1 MVTLASIQTGIQL
14 ADNFTAPLMHII
26 SSVNMAVSH
35 MEELNNTMNTNVD
48 TASYEGIRSELSQAS
63 VAATNLSQELSNINT
78 PAATAARSVSQIGNE
93 IQENTQNQQRFN
105 QGLQSGVTSA
115 KTFVS
120 AIAGLSVVRSVI
132 STITGQLDAAMNR
145 MDTMTNYS
153 RAMTAISG
161 DADVAGASLERL
173 KEITKGTAYGLDTAA
188 SSVQNFVT
196 RGLGVASSVN
206 QMKKWADAVAFY
218 GDGTNEQLTNVTDA
232 LGKML
237 SKGKV
242 EMDQLDRLT
251 DAGINAVGIYA
262 QATNQGTASVQNDLS
277 KGKISAQDFIT
288 TVSTAFSE
296 GTNGV
301 LNISGAAKEAGG
313 TWATSIANA
322 KAAVTRGL
330 ISLIDGINGGLT
342 NAGFGTILDNVTNFG
357 TAAENTLNKLGN
369 SAGTIIGLLGPPL
382 NMLRSAGTFIA
393 ENWDDLIPIIGGVAA
408 AVIAYNGV
416 LTIYNATQTVSNT
429 LKAISIAYSAI
440 NTGKTL
446 AEAAAI
452 KTATGAQVG
461 LNTALLACPW
471 TWLIIALAAV
481 VAGLIYV
488 YKEFG
493 SLKIMLMVF
502 QQIFMTMWENFLYC
516 LTLVEVNVAKFVAG
530 FKTGFYTMG
539 QGIVS
544 VLTWMGAD
552 ALSIIQDMVN
562 GAIDL
567 VNMLINTVN
576 KIPGVSLEGV
586 QRVTFGTDAQIQA
599 QAADAAAKANIE
611 KYAQQQQENVDIV
624 KQWSDDYYAKIG
636 AKQQKREAAIDKA
649 MTEQAKLEQKSKNP
663 SVDKYKNYKLPD
675 NSLNPAIAKNTSDTA
690 KNTAKTANA
699 VAVTAEDLKYLRE
712 LAEVETVNRFT
723 TAKITVNQTNHNT
736 INKDMDLDGV
746 TEHLR
751 STMEEQM
758 LASAQGVY

>member
-35 MEELNNTMNTNVD
+35 MEELNNTMNANVD
-48 TASYEGIRSELSQAS
+48 TASYEGIHSELSQARA
-63 VAATNLSQELSNINT
+63 AATNLSQELSNINT

-105 QGLQSGVTSA
+105 QGLQSGVVSA

-120 AIAGLSVVRSVI
+120 AIAGLSVVRSMI
-132 STITGQLDAAMNR
+132 STVTGQLDAAMNR
-145 MDTMTNYS
+145 MDTMSNYS

-196 RGLGVASSVN
+196 RGLGVASSVD

-218 GDGTNEQLTNVTDA
+218 GNGTNEQLANVTDA

-262 QATNQGTASVQNDLS
+262 QATKRSTASVQNDLS
-277 KGKISAQDFIT
+277 KGKISAQNFIT
-288 TVSTAFSE
+288 TVSTAFTE

-330 ISLIDGINGGLT
+330 ISLIDGINEGLT

-369 SAGTIIGLLGPPL
+369 SASTIIGLLGPPL

-461 LNTALLACPW
+461 LNAALLACPW

-576 KIPGVSLEGV
+576 KIPGVSLEGI
-586 QRVTFGTDAQIQA
+586 QHVTFGTDAQIQA

-636 AKQQKREAAIDKA
+636 AKQQKREVAIDKA

>member
-1 MVTLASIQTGIQL
+1 MASIQTGIQL

-35 MEELNNTMNTNVD
+35 MEELNNTMNANVD
-48 TASYEGIRSELSQAS
+48 TASYEGIRSELSQARA
-63 VAATNLSQELSNINT
+63 AATNLSQELSNINT

-161 DADVAGASLERL
+161 DADVAGASLEKL

-277 KGKISAQDFIT
+277 KGKISAQNFIT
-288 TVSTAFSE
+288 TVSTAFTE

-330 ISLIDGINGGLT
+330 ISLIDGINEGLT
-342 NAGFGTILDNVTNFG
+342 NAGFDTILDNVTNFG
-357 TAAENTLNKLGN
+357 AAAENVLNKLGN
-369 SAGTIIGLLGPPL
+369 SASTIIGLLGPPL

-576 KIPGVSLEGV
+576 KIPGVSLEGI
-586 QRVTFGTDAQIQA
+586 QHVTFGTDAQIQA

-611 KYAQQQQENVDIV
+611 NYAQQQQKNVDIV
-624 KQWSDDYYAKIG
+624 KQWSDDYYEKIG

-649 MTEQAKLEQKSKNP
+649 MVEQAKLEQKSKKP
-663 SVDKYKNYKLPD
+663 AADKYKNYKLPD
-675 NSLNPAIAKNTSDTA
+675 DSRNPAIEKNTADTA

-723 TAKITVNQTNHNT
+723 TAKITVNQTNHNN
-736 INKDMDLDGV
+736 INNDMDLDGV

>member
-1 MVTLASIQTGIQL
+1 M
-14 ADNFTAPLMHII
+14 
-26 SSVNMAVSH
+26 
-35 MEELNNTMNTNVD
+35 
-48 TASYEGIRSELSQAS
+48 
-63 VAATNLSQELSNINT
+63 
-78 PAATAARSVSQIGNE
+78 
-93 IQENTQNQQRFN
+93 
-105 QGLQSGVTSA
+105 
-115 KTFVS
+115 
-120 AIAGLSVVRSVI
+120 
-132 STITGQLDAAMNR
+132 
-145 MDTMTNYS
+145 
-153 RAMTAISG
+153 
-161 DADVAGASLERL
+161 
-173 KEITKGTAYGLDTAA
+173 
-188 SSVQNFVT
+188 
-196 RGLGVASSVN
+196 
-206 QMKKWADAVAFY
+206 
-218 GDGTNEQLTNVTDA
+218 
-232 LGKML
+232 
-237 SKGKV
+237 
-242 EMDQLDRLT
+242 
-251 DAGINAVGIYA
+251 
-262 QATNQGTASVQNDLS
+262 
-277 KGKISAQDFIT
+277 
-288 TVSTAFSE
+288 
-296 GTNGV
+296 
-301 LNISGAAKEAGG
+301 
-313 TWATSIANA
+313 
-322 KAAVTRGL
+322 
-330 ISLIDGINGGLT
+330 
-342 NAGFGTILDNVTNFG
+342 
-357 TAAENTLNKLGN
+357 
-369 SAGTIIGLLGPPL
+369 
-382 NMLRSAGTFIA
+382 
-393 ENWDDLIPIIGGVAA
+393 
-408 AVIAYNGV
+408 IAYNGV

-429 LKAISIAYSAI
+429 LAAISTARSAI
-440 NTGKTL
+440 KAGATL
-446 AEAAAI
+446 AEAAAT

-461 LNTALLACPW
+461 LNAALLACPW

-576 KIPGVSLEGV
+576 KIPGVSLEGI
-586 QRVTFGTDAQIQA
+586 QHVTFGTDAQIQA

>member
-1 MVTLASIQTGIQL
+1 MASIQTGIQL

-35 MEELNNTMNTNVD
+35 MEELNNTMNANVD
-48 TASYEGIRSELSQAS
+48 TASYEGIHSELSQARA
-63 VAATNLSQELSNINT
+63 AATNLSQELSNINT

-115 KTFVS
+115 KTFVG

-145 MDTMTNYS
+145 MDTMSNYS

-196 RGLGVASSVN
+196 RGLGVASSVD

-218 GDGTNEQLTNVTDA
+218 GNGTNEQLANVTDA

-262 QATNQGTASVQNDLS
+262 QATKRSTASVQNDLS
-277 KGKISAQDFIT
+277 KGKISAQNFIT
-288 TVSTAFSE
+288 TVSTAFTE

-330 ISLIDGINGGLT
+330 ISLIDGINEGLT
-342 NAGFGTILDNVTNFG
+342 NAGFGTILDGVTDFG
-357 TAAENTLNKLGN
+357 AAAENVLNKLGN
-369 SAGTIIGLLGPPL
+369 SASTIIGLLGPPL
-382 NMLRSAGTFIA
+382 NILRSAGTFIA

-429 LKAISIAYSAI
+429 LAAISTARSAI
-440 NTGKTL
+440 KAGATL
-446 AEAAAI
+446 AEAAAT

-461 LNTALLACPW
+461 LNAALLACPW

-576 KIPGVSLEGV
+576 KIPGVSLEGI
-586 QRVTFGTDAQIQA
+586 QHVTFGTDAQIQA

-611 KYAQQQQENVDIV
+611 KYAQQQQENVDIA

>member
-1 MVTLASIQTGIQL
+1 
-14 ADNFTAPLMHII
+14 
-26 SSVNMAVSH
+26 
-35 MEELNNTMNTNVD
+35 MEELNNTMNANVD
-48 TASYEGIRSELSQAS
+48 TASYEGIHSELSQARA
-63 VAATNLSQELSNINT
+63 AATNLSQELSNINT

-115 KTFVS
+115 KTFVG

-145 MDTMTNYS
+145 MDTMSNYS

-196 RGLGVASSVN
+196 RGLGVASSVD

-218 GDGTNEQLTNVTDA
+218 GNGTNEQLANVTDA

-262 QATNQGTASVQNDLS
+262 QATKRSTASVQNDLS
-277 KGKISAQDFIT
+277 KGKISAQNFIT
-288 TVSTAFSE
+288 TVSTAFTE

-330 ISLIDGINGGLT
+330 ISLIDGINEGLT
-342 NAGFGTILDNVTNFG
+342 NAGFGTILDGVTDFG
-357 TAAENTLNKLGN
+357 AAAENVLNKLGN
-369 SAGTIIGLLGPPL
+369 SASTIIGLLGPPL
-382 NMLRSAGTFIA
+382 NILRSAGTFIA

-429 LKAISIAYSAI
+429 LAAISTARSAI
-440 NTGKTL
+440 KAGATL
-446 AEAAAI
+446 AEAAAT

-461 LNTALLACPW
+461 LNAALLACPW

-576 KIPGVSLEGV
+576 KIPGVSLEGI
-586 QRVTFGTDAQIQA
+586 QHVTFGTDAQIQA

>member
-1 MVTLASIQTGIQL
+1 
-14 ADNFTAPLMHII
+14 
-26 SSVNMAVSH
+26 
-35 MEELNNTMNTNVD
+35 MEELNNTMNANVD
-48 TASYEGIRSELSQAS
+48 TASYEGIRSELSQARA
-63 VAATNLSQELSNINT
+63 AATNLSQELSNINT

-145 MDTMTNYS
+145 MDTMSNYS

-196 RGLGVASSVN
+196 RGLGVASSVD

-218 GDGTNEQLTNVTDA
+218 GNGTNEQLANVTDA

-262 QATNQGTASVQNDLS
+262 QATKRSTASVQNDLS
-277 KGKISAQDFIT
+277 KGKISAQNFIT
-288 TVSTAFSE
+288 TVSTAFTE

-330 ISLIDGINGGLT
+330 ISLIDGINEGLT
-342 NAGFGTILDNVTNFG
+342 NAGFGTILDGVTDFG
-357 TAAENTLNKLGN
+357 AAAENVLNKLGN
-369 SAGTIIGLLGPPL
+369 SASTIIGLLGPPL
-382 NMLRSAGTFIA
+382 NILRSAGTFIA

-429 LKAISIAYSAI
+429 LAAISTARSAI
-440 NTGKTL
+440 KAGATL
-446 AEAAAI
+446 AEAAAT

-461 LNTALLACPW
+461 LNAALLACPW

-516 LTLVEVNVAKFVAG
+516 LTLVEVKVAEFVAK

-544 VLTWMGAD
+544 VLAWMKAD
-552 ALSIIQDMVN
+552 ALAIIQDMVN

-567 VNMLINTVN
+567 VNTLINTVN
-576 KIPGVSLEGV
+576 KIPGVSFEGV

-611 KYAQQQQENVDIV
+611 NYAQQQQENVDIV

>member
-35 MEELNNTMNTNVD
+35 MEELNNTMNANVD
-48 TASYEGIRSELSQAS
+48 TASYEGIHSELSQARA
-63 VAATNLSQELSNINT
+63 AATNLSQELSNINT

-173 KEITKGTAYGLDTAA
+173 KDITKGTAYGLDTAA

-288 TVSTAFSE
+288 TVSAAFSE

-313 TWATSIANA
+313 TWATTLANA

-330 ISLIDGINGGLT
+330 VNLINSINEGLSR
-342 NAGFGTILDNVTNFG
+342 AGFGTILDGVQQFGAVTENVLTNIG
-357 TAAENTLNKLGN
+357 YSL
-369 SAGTIIGLLGPPL
+369 GTIMGMLAPFIAVLGD
-382 NMLRSAGTFIA
+382 GFTFIA
-393 ENWDDLIPIIGGVAA
+393 ENWDNLIPIIGGVTA
-408 AVIAYNGV
+408 AVIAYKAAHAGMKMISV
-416 LTIYNATQTVSNT
+416 IVENATN
-429 LKAISIAYSAI
+429 
-440 NTGKTL
+440 
-446 AEAAAI
+446 
-452 KTATGAQVG
+452 
-461 LNTALLACPW
+461 PW
-471 TWLIIALAAV
+471 IWLTIALAAV

-502 QQIFMTMWENFLYC
+502 QQIFMSTWENFLYC
-516 LTLVEVNVAKFVAG
+516 LTLVEVKVAEFVAK

-544 VLTWMGAD
+544 VLTWMKAD
-552 ALSIIQDMVN
+552 ALAIIQDMVN

-567 VNMLINTVN
+567 VNTLINTVN
-576 KIPGVSLEGV
+576 KIPGVSFEGV

-611 KYAQQQQENVDIV
+611 NYAQQQQENVDIV

-675 NSLNPAIAKNTSDTA
+675 NSLNPAIAKNTADTA

-699 VAVTAEDLKYLRE
+699 VAVTAEDLKYLRDM
-712 LAEVETVNRFT
+712 AEAETINRFT

>member
-1 MVTLASIQTGIQL
+1 
-14 ADNFTAPLMHII
+14 
-26 SSVNMAVSH
+26 
-35 MEELNNTMNTNVD
+35 MEELNNTMNANVD
-48 TASYEGIRSELSQAS
+48 TASYEGIRSELSQARA
-63 VAATNLSQELSNINT
+63 AATNLSQELSNINT

-115 KTFVS
+115 KTFVG

-145 MDTMTNYS
+145 MDTMSNYS

-196 RGLGVASSVN
+196 RGLGVASSVD

-218 GDGTNEQLTNVTDA
+218 GNGTNEQLANVTDA

-262 QATNQGTASVQNDLS
+262 QATKRSTASVQNDLS
-277 KGKISAQDFIT
+277 KGKISAQNFIT
-288 TVSTAFSE
+288 TVSTAFTE

-330 ISLIDGINGGLT
+330 ISLIDGINEGLT
-342 NAGFGTILDNVTNFG
+342 NAGFGTILDGVTDFG
-357 TAAENTLNKLGN
+357 AAAENVLNKLGN
-369 SAGTIIGLLGPPL
+369 SASTIIGLLGPPL
-382 NMLRSAGTFIA
+382 NILRSAGTFIA

-429 LKAISIAYSAI
+429 LAAISTARSAI
-440 NTGKTL
+440 KAGATL
-446 AEAAAI
+446 AEAAAT

-461 LNTALLACPW
+461 LNAALLACPW

-576 KIPGVSLEGV
+576 KIPGVSLEGI
-586 QRVTFGTDAQIQA
+586 QHVTFGTDAQIQA

>member
-63 VAATNLSQELSNINT
+63 VAATNLSQELSNVNT

-330 ISLIDGINGGLT
+330 ISLIDGINEGLT
-342 NAGFGTILDNVTNFG
+342 NAGFGTILDGVTNFG
-357 TAAENTLNKLGN
+357 TAAENVLNKLGN
-369 SAGTIIGLLGPPL
+369 SASTIIGLLGPPL
-382 NMLRSAGTFIA
+382 NMMRETGTFIA

-461 LNTALLACPW
+461 LNAALLACPW

-516 LTLVEVNVAKFVAG
+516 LTLVEVKVAEFVAK

-544 VLTWMGAD
+544 VLTWMKAD
-552 ALSIIQDMVN
+552 ALAIIQDMVN

-567 VNMLINTVN
+567 VNTLINTVN
-576 KIPGVSLEGV
+576 KIPGVSFEGV

-611 KYAQQQQENVDIV
+611 NYAQQQQENVDIV

-699 VAVTAEDLKYLRE
+699 VAVTAEDLKYLRDM
-712 LAEVETVNRFT
+712 AEAETINRFT

>member
-1 MVTLASIQTGIQL
+1 MASIQTGIQL

-35 MEELNNTMNTNVD
+35 MEELNNTMNANVD
-48 TASYEGIRSELSQAS
+48 TASYEGIHSELSQARA
-63 VAATNLSQELSNINT
+63 AATNLSQELSNINT

-115 KTFVS
+115 KTFVG

-145 MDTMTNYS
+145 MDTMSNYS

-196 RGLGVASSVN
+196 RGLGVASSVD

-218 GDGTNEQLTNVTDA
+218 GNGTNEQLANVTDA

-262 QATNQGTASVQNDLS
+262 QATKRSTASVQNDLS
-277 KGKISAQDFIT
+277 KGKISAQNFIT
-288 TVSTAFSE
+288 TVSTAFTE

-330 ISLIDGINGGLT
+330 ISLIDGINEGLT
-342 NAGFGTILDNVTNFG
+342 NAGFGTILDGVTDFG
-357 TAAENTLNKLGN
+357 AAAENVLNKLGN
-369 SAGTIIGLLGPPL
+369 SASTIIGLLGPPL
-382 NMLRSAGTFIA
+382 NILRSAETFIA

-429 LKAISIAYSAI
+429 LAAISTARSAI
-440 NTGKTL
+440 KAGATL
-446 AEAAAI
+446 AEAAAT

-461 LNTALLACPW
+461 LNAALLACPW

-488 YKEFG
+488 HKEFG

-576 KIPGVSLEGV
+576 KIPGVSLEGI
-586 QRVTFGTDAQIQA
+586 QHVTFGTDAQIQA

>member
-35 MEELNNTMNTNVD
+35 MEELNNTMNANVD
-48 TASYEGIRSELSQAS
+48 TASYEGIHSELSQARA
-63 VAATNLSQELSNINT
+63 AATNLSQELSNINT

-105 QGLQSGVTSA
+105 QGLQSGVVSA

-120 AIAGLSVVRSVI
+120 AIAGLSVVRSMI
-132 STITGQLDAAMNR
+132 STVTGQLDAAMNR
-145 MDTMTNYS
+145 MDTMSNYS

-196 RGLGVASSVN
+196 RGLGVASSVD

-218 GDGTNEQLTNVTDA
+218 GNGTNEQLANVTDA

-262 QATNQGTASVQNDLS
+262 QATKRSTASVQNDLS
-277 KGKISAQDFIT
+277 KGKISAQNFIT
-288 TVSTAFSE
+288 TVSTAFTE

-330 ISLIDGINGGLT
+330 ISLIDGINEGLT
-342 NAGFGTILDNVTNFG
+342 NAGFVTILDGVTDFG
-357 TAAENTLNKLGN
+357 AAAENVLNKLGN
-369 SAGTIIGLLGPPL
+369 SASTIIGLLGPPL
-382 NMLRSAGTFIA
+382 NILRSAGTFIA

-429 LKAISIAYSAI
+429 LAAISTARSAI
-440 NTGKTL
+440 KAGATL
-446 AEAAAI
+446 AEAAAT

-461 LNTALLACPW
+461 LNAALLACPW

-576 KIPGVSLEGV
+576 KIPGVSLEGI
-586 QRVTFGTDAQIQA
+586 QHVTFGTDAQIQA

>member
-145 MDTMTNYS
+145 MDTMSNYS

-196 RGLGVASSVN
+196 RGLGVASSVD

-218 GDGTNEQLTNVTDA
+218 GNGTNEQLANVTDA

-262 QATNQGTASVQNDLS
+262 QATKRSTASVQNDLS
-277 KGKISAQDFIT
+277 KGKISAQNFIT
-288 TVSTAFSE
+288 TVSTAFTE

-330 ISLIDGINGGLT
+330 ISLIDGINEGLT
-342 NAGFGTILDNVTNFG
+342 NAGFGTILDGVTNFG
-357 TAAENTLNKLGN
+357 AAAENVLNKLGN
-369 SAGTIIGLLGPPL
+369 SASTIIGLLGPPL
-382 NMLRSAGTFIA
+382 NMMREAGTFIA

-576 KIPGVSLEGV
+576 KIPGVSLEGI
-586 QRVTFGTDAQIQA
+586 QHVTFGTDAQIQA

-611 KYAQQQQENVDIV
+611 NYAQQQQKNVDIV
-624 KQWSDDYYAKIG
+624 KQWSDDYYEKIG

-649 MTEQAKLEQKSKNP
+649 MAEQAKLEQRNKKQSAN
-663 SVDKYKNYKLPD
+663 KYKDYKLPD
-675 NSLNPAIAKNTSDTA
+675 DSLNPAIAKNTSDTA

-699 VAVTAEDLKYLRE
+699 LAVTAEDLKYLRE

-723 TAKITVNQTNHNT
+723 TAKITVNQTNHNN
-736 INKDMDLDGV
+736 INNDMDLDGV

>member
-35 MEELNNTMNTNVD
+35 MEELNNTMNANVD
-48 TASYEGIRSELSQAS
+48 TASYEGIHSELSQARA
-63 VAATNLSQELSNINT
+63 AATNLSQELSNINT

-145 MDTMTNYS
+145 MDTMTNYN

-196 RGLGVASSVN
+196 RGLGVASSVD

-218 GDGTNEQLTNVTDA
+218 GNGTNEQLANVTDA

-262 QATNQGTASVQNDLS
+262 QATKRSTASVQNDLS
-277 KGKISAQDFIT
+277 KGKISAQNFIT
-288 TVSTAFSE
+288 TVSTAFTE

-330 ISLIDGINGGLT
+330 ISLIDGINEGLT
-342 NAGFGTILDNVTNFG
+342 NAGFDTILDNVTNFG
-357 TAAENTLNKLGN
+357 AAAENVLNKLGN
-369 SAGTIIGLLGPPL
+369 SASTIIGLLGPPL

-576 KIPGVSLEGV
+576 KIPGVSLEGI
-586 QRVTFGTDAQIQA
+586 QHVTFGTDAQIQA

-611 KYAQQQQENVDIV
+611 NYAQQQQKNVDIV
-624 KQWSDDYYAKIG
+624 KQWSDDYYEKIG

-649 MTEQAKLEQKSKNP
+649 MVEQAKLEQKSKKP
-663 SVDKYKNYKLPD
+663 AADKYKNYKLPD
-675 NSLNPAIAKNTSDTA
+675 DSRNPAIEKNTADTA

-723 TAKITVNQTNHNT
+723 TAKITVNQTNHNN
-736 INKDMDLDGV
+736 INNDMDLDGV

>member
-173 KEITKGTAYGLDTAA
+173 KDITKGTAYGLDTAA

-196 RGLGVASSVN
+196 RGLGVASSVD

-277 KGKISAQDFIT
+277 KGKILAQDFIT
-288 TVSTAFSE
+288 TVSAAFSE

-313 TWATSIANA
+313 TWATTLANA

-330 ISLIDGINGGLT
+330 VNLINSINEGLSR
-342 NAGFGTILDNVTNFG
+342 AGFGTILDGVQQFGAVTENVLTNIG
-357 TAAENTLNKLGN
+357 YSL
-369 SAGTIIGLLGPPL
+369 GTIMGMLAPFISVLGD
-382 NMLRSAGTFIA
+382 GFTFIA
-393 ENWDDLIPIIGGVAA
+393 ENWDNLIPIIGGVTA
-408 AVIAYNGV
+408 AVIAYKAAHAGMGMISAIV
-416 LTIYNATQTVSNT
+416 QTV
-429 LKAISIAYSAI
+429 AVAYGI
-440 NTGKTL
+440 
-446 AEAAAI
+446 EASQV
-452 KTATGAQVG
+452 TFATVAQYG
-461 LNTALLACPW
+461 LNAAMNACPML
-471 TWLIIALAAV
+471 LILSFIAAV
-481 VAGLIYV
+481 VSGLIYV

-516 LTLVEVNVAKFVAG
+516 LTLVEVKVAEFVAK

-544 VLTWMGAD
+544 VLTWMKAD
-552 ALSIIQDMVN
+552 ALAIIQDMVN

-567 VNMLINTVN
+567 VNTLINTVN
-576 KIPGVSLEGV
+576 KIPGVSFEGI

-611 KYAQQQQENVDIV
+611 NYAQQQQENVDIV

-675 NSLNPAIAKNTSDTA
+675 NSLNPAIAKNTADTA

>member
-1 MVTLASIQTGIQL
+1 MASIQTGIQL

-35 MEELNNTMNTNVD
+35 MEELNNTMNANVD
-48 TASYEGIRSELSQAS
+48 TASYEGIHSELSQARA
-63 VAATNLSQELSNINT
+63 AATNLSQELSNINT
-78 PAATAARSVSQIGNE
+78 PAATATRSVSQIGNE

-105 QGLQSGVTSA
+105 QGLQSGVVSA

-145 MDTMTNYS
+145 MDTMSNYS

-196 RGLGVASSVN
+196 RGLGVASSVD

-218 GDGTNEQLTNVTDA
+218 GNGTNEQLANVTDA

-262 QATNQGTASVQNDLS
+262 QATKRSTASVQNDLS
-277 KGKISAQDFIT
+277 KGKISAQNFIT
-288 TVSTAFSE
+288 TVSTAFTE

-330 ISLIDGINGGLT
+330 ISLIDGINEGLT
-342 NAGFGTILDNVTNFG
+342 NAGFGTILDGVTDFG
-357 TAAENTLNKLGN
+357 AAAENVLNKLGN
-369 SAGTIIGLLGPPL
+369 SASTIIGLLGPPL
-382 NMLRSAGTFIA
+382 NILRSAGTFIA

-429 LKAISIAYSAI
+429 LAAISTARSAI
-440 NTGKTL
+440 KAGATL
-446 AEAAAI
+446 AEAAAT

-461 LNTALLACPW
+461 LNAALLACPW

-516 LTLVEVNVAKFVAG
+516 LTLVEVKVAEFVAK

-544 VLTWMGAD
+544 VLAWMKAD
-552 ALSIIQDMVN
+552 ALAIIQDMVN

-567 VNMLINTVN
+567 VNTLINTVN
-576 KIPGVSLEGV
+576 KIPGVSFEGV

-611 KYAQQQQENVDIV
+611 NYAQQQQENVDIV

>member
-1 MVTLASIQTGIQL
+1 MASIQTGIQL

-35 MEELNNTMNTNVD
+35 MEELNNTMNANVD
-48 TASYEGIRSELSQAS
+48 TASYEGIRSELSQAR

-161 DADVAGASLERL
+161 DADVAGASLEKL

-196 RGLGVASSVN
+196 RGLGVASSVD

-218 GDGTNEQLTNVTDA
+218 GNGTNEQLANVTDA

-262 QATNQGTASVQNDLS
+262 QATKRSTASVQNDLS
-277 KGKISAQDFIT
+277 KGKISAQNFIT
-288 TVSTAFSE
+288 TVSTAFTE

-330 ISLIDGINGGLT
+330 ISLIDGINEGLT
-342 NAGFGTILDNVTNFG
+342 NAGFDTILDNVTNFG
-357 TAAENTLNKLGN
+357 AAAENVLNKLGN
-369 SAGTIIGLLGPPL
+369 SASTIIGLLGPPL

-567 VNMLINTVN
+567 VNTLINTVN
-576 KIPGVSLEGV
+576 KIPGVSFEGV

-611 KYAQQQQENVDIV
+611 NYAQQQQENVDIV

>member
-1 MVTLASIQTGIQL
+1 MASVQTGIQL

-35 MEELNNTMNTNVD
+35 MEELNNTMNANVD
-48 TASYEGIRSELSQAS
+48 TASYEGIRSELSQARA
-63 VAATNLSQELSNINT
+63 AATNLSQELSNINT

-145 MDTMTNYS
+145 MDTMSNYS

-196 RGLGVASSVN
+196 RGLGVASSVD

-218 GDGTNEQLTNVTDA
+218 GNGTNEQLANVTDA

-262 QATNQGTASVQNDLS
+262 QATKRSTASVQNDLS
-277 KGKISAQDFIT
+277 KGKISAQNFIT
-288 TVSTAFSE
+288 TVSTAFTE

-330 ISLIDGINGGLT
+330 ISLIDGINEGLT
-342 NAGFGTILDNVTNFG
+342 NAGFGTILDGVTDFG
-357 TAAENTLNKLGN
+357 AAAENVLNKLGN
-369 SAGTIIGLLGPPL
+369 SASTIIGLLGPPL
-382 NMLRSAGTFIA
+382 NILRSAGTFIA

-429 LKAISIAYSAI
+429 LAAISTARSAI
-440 NTGKTL
+440 KAGATL
-446 AEAAAI
+446 AEAAAT

-461 LNTALLACPW
+461 LNAALLACPW

-516 LTLVEVNVAKFVAG
+516 LTLVEVKVAEFVAK

-544 VLTWMGAD
+544 VLAWMKAD
-552 ALSIIQDMVN
+552 ALAIIQDMVN

-567 VNMLINTVN
+567 VNTLINTVN
-576 KIPGVSLEGV
+576 KIPGVSFEGV

-611 KYAQQQQENVDIV
+611 NYAQQQQENVDIV

>member
-1 MVTLASIQTGIQL
+1 
-14 ADNFTAPLMHII
+14 
-26 SSVNMAVSH
+26 
-35 MEELNNTMNTNVD
+35 MEELNNTMNANVD
-48 TASYEGIRSELSQAS
+48 TASYEGIHSELSQARA
-63 VAATNLSQELSNINT
+63 AATNLSQELSNINT

-115 KTFVS
+115 KTFVG

-145 MDTMTNYS
+145 MDTMSNYS

-196 RGLGVASSVN
+196 RGLGVASSVD

-218 GDGTNEQLTNVTDA
+218 GNGTNEQLANVTDA

-262 QATNQGTASVQNDLS
+262 QATKRSTASVQNDLS
-277 KGKISAQDFIT
+277 KGKISAQNFIT
-288 TVSTAFSE
+288 TVSTAFTE

-330 ISLIDGINGGLT
+330 ISLIDGINEGLT
-342 NAGFGTILDNVTNFG
+342 NAGFGTILDGVTDFG
-357 TAAENTLNKLGN
+357 AAAENVLNKLGN
-369 SAGTIIGLLGPPL
+369 SASTIIGLLGPPL
-382 NMLRSAGTFIA
+382 NILRSAGTFIA

-429 LKAISIAYSAI
+429 LAAISTARSAI
-440 NTGKTL
+440 KAGATL
-446 AEAAAI
+446 AEAAAT

-461 LNTALLACPW
+461 LNAALLACPW

-488 YKEFG
+488 CKEFG

-576 KIPGVSLEGV
+576 KIPGVSLEGI
-586 QRVTFGTDAQIQA
+586 QHVTFGTDAQIQA

-611 KYAQQQQENVDIV
+611 KYAQQQQENVDIA